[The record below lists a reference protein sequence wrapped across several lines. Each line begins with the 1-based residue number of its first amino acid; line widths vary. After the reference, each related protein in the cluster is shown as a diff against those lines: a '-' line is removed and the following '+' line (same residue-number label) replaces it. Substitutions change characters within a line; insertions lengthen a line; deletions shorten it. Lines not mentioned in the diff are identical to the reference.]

1 MTGFFD
7 SPSRQVI
14 AATIGIATAILF
26 SFANHQRENYEA
38 AIGRAERDTRN
49 AARLLAQDA
58 TRTFN
63 ATSDT
68 LRAVGR
74 LREDVERGLYRGAIS
89 VYAHLKTLRSGSPN
103 LNEIGWF
110 DAEGQRV
117 ASSERPDSLRT
128 SVAGEN
134 FFKVLQNEEADR
146 LYISTPMHAGSI
158 WWFGLHLRLEDAVGS
173 FAGVASGTIDPEEF
187 SRVYRS
193 LELGPGM
200 SATMYRYDGTVLAH
214 TPDGGQVL
222 GRSVVATDLFRTH
235 LLHSGAGT
243 FHGASE
249 FDGSAMISSYATI
262 QGAGEG
268 LVVKVN
274 ILRSQALDEF
284 WDQLLGQTI
293 ESVLSIAMLLAGAA
307 LFVSSLRRRERLEA
321 ELREAVSA
329 ARAAAAQAE
338 EANRAKSEFL
348 ANMSH
353 ELRTPLNAV
362 IGFSALIDRQI
373 KGPIGHEAY
382 RGYARDISTS
392 GEHLLGIINDILDL
406 SKVEAGKLE
415 LHEEQIDLASVFRS
429 AARLVEPKA
438 KEAGLK
444 LGIVAPRTLPL
455 LWADETRLKQI
466 VINLLSNAVKFTPKG
481 GIVSLSAAQ
490 VGDGVA
496 VVVTDSGIGM
506 TPEQIPVALESFRQI
521 ESSQSRKFEGTGL
534 GLPLAKRLAELHG
547 GRLEVES
554 APGHGTKV
562 TVRFP
567 ASRIHKVRATA

>member
-7 SPSRQVI
+7 SPSRQVT
-14 AATIGIATAILF
+14 AAAIGIATAILF

-38 AIGRAERDTRN
+38 AIVRAERDTRN
-49 AARLLAQDA
+49 AAHLLAQDA

-63 ATSDT
+63 AASDT

-74 LREDVERGLYRGAIS
+74 LREDVARGLYRDEIS
-89 VYAHLKTLRSGSPN
+89 MYAHLKTLRSGSPN

-110 DAEGQRV
+110 DIDGQRI
-117 ASSERPDSLRT
+117 ASSERPDSIRA
-128 SVAGEN
+128 SVAGEH
-134 FFKVLQNEEADR
+134 FFKVLRNEDAQR
-146 LYISTPMHAGSI
+146 LYISTPMQAAGV
-158 WWFGLHLRLEDAVGS
+158 WWFGLHLRLEDAEGG

-214 TPDGGQVL
+214 TPDGGSVL

-235 LLHSGAGT
+235 LLRREAGT
-243 FHGASE
+243 LHGDSE
-249 FDGSAMISSYATI
+249 LDGRAMISSYATI

-274 ILRSQALDEF
+274 VLRSQVLAEF
-284 WDQLLGQTI
+284 WGQLFGHSI
-293 ESVLSIAMLLAGAA
+293 ESALSIAILLVGTV

-321 ELREAVSA
+321 DLREAV
-329 ARAAAAQAE
+329 AAAQGACAQAE

-382 RGYARDISTS
+382 RGYARDISRS

-429 AARLVEPKA
+429 CARLVEPKA
-438 KEAGLK
+438 REAGLA
-444 LGIVAPRTLPL
+444 LSIQAPHTLPL
-455 LWADETRLKQI
+455 LLADETRVKQI
-466 VINLLSNAVKFTPKG
+466 VINLLSNAVKFTPRG
-481 GIVSLSAAQ
+481 GRVSLSARLAADAIEI
-490 VGDGVA
+490 VVA
-496 VVVTDSGIGM
+496 DTGIGM

-521 ESSQSRKFEGTGL
+521 ESSQSRKFQGTGL
-534 GLPLAKRLAELHG
+534 GLPLAKKLAELHG
-547 GRLEVES
+547 GSIDVES
-554 APGHGTKV
+554 APGLGTTV
-562 TVRFP
+562 TVRLP
-567 ASRIHKVRATA
+567 ASRIVEQRASA